1 MEMRCSRC
9 GAAMEC
15 NPEGDCWCKELP
27 RMAMAADAK
36 ACMCAECL
44 KGELKKIVPASL
56 KND

>member
-1 MEMRCSRC
+1 
-9 GAAMEC
+9 MEC